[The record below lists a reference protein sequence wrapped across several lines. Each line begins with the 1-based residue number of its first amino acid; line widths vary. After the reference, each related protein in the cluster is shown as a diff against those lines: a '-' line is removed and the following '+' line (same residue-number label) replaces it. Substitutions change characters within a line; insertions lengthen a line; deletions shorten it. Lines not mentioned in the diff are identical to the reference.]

1 MLMSAWVM
9 MSMSRPWMPMETAGL
24 PSMGLT
30 VSNTENF
37 TPWFK
42 SSRLSF
48 WMSSRL
54 SATAPG
60 NTMASRYWS
69 GFWAR
74 TVSGGDDALLA
85 AAVDHVR
92 GPVREGAGESRR
104 YAGRSC
110 CRPRGLA
117 RRLGQALEQVLDDF

>member
-1 MLMSAWVM
+1 MLTSAWVM

-37 TPWFK
+37 TPWFM

-60 NTMASRYWS
+60 KTMASRYWS

-74 TVSGGDDALLA
+74 RVSAETMPFSPWPSIAFAAPCVRARANLAGMRSFLLPA
-85 AAVDHVR
+85 AR
-92 GPVREGAGESRR
+92 
-104 YAGRSC
+104 
-110 CRPRGLA
+110 A
-117 RRLGQALEQVLDDF
+117 RRA

>member
-1 MLMSAWVM
+1 M

-37 TPWFK
+37 TPWFM

-60 NTMASRYWS
+60 KTMASRYWS

-74 TVSGGDDALLA
+74 TVSAETMPFSPWPSIAFA
-85 AAVDHVR
+85 APCVS
-92 GPVREGAGESRR
+92 AGESRR
-104 YAGRSC
+104 YAVVPVAGRAGS
-110 CRPRGLA
+110 PRLS
-117 RRLGQALEQVLDDF
+117 QALEQVLDEF